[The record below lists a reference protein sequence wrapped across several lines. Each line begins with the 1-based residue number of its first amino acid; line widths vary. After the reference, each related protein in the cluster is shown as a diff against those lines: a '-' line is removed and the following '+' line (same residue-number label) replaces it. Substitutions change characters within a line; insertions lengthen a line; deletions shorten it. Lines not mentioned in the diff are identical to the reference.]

1 MASATRLEP
10 LEPLPTPP
18 PATPPAPAPAEA
30 PSARPGAGLGHLLGA
45 RLGVWLA
52 QAVLLLLSVGG
63 ALAFALQVA
72 SWPDHPLADMTHTT
86 GWARNIQQ
94 EGIEA
99 AYGGVYPESY
109 LIYPPGM
116 AHVYRAAVAFS
127 ERVAP
132 PPALA
137 GGDWLRYS
145 MKLMP
150 VLGHGALALAL
161 FLVVAP
167 VGAGWGGRGG
177 ETRPGRAFWR
187 GWTAAT
193 LYAWNPAALFD
204 SAYWGQGDSLNTTC
218 LVLAAGA
225 LVLFPSW
232 WPVRTG
238 GRWRLW
244 AQVGAVAAGGVAG
257 ALLATGSLVKP
268 QTWVFLPLLL
278 WVALR
283 RTGPLGIG
291 ALAGAAVVTAQALI
305 RPWVEAGRLEEMLS
319 VFANLPQVMPSVSAN
334 GHNLWWLKLPGVALA
349 VFDSQ
354 PVGGFGE
361 WAAPPLLTHATVG
374 RLGFGL
380 FALLPLLRLS
390 GPLSPRLVLAGAA
403 YTASAYFMTVT
414 QVHENHQFAAI
425 PLLAATAALDP
436 FFVLPFLTVSLCSFL
451 NMALHDFLVG
461 DALAAALMAR
471 LPWQDPLALQT
482 ANATLNVAGFAIMTL
497 LILRR
502 PPGPPQSARALLW
515 RARFVLLTGL
525 VLALGALGALLA
537 ILRDPLLAA
546 RLWERLAA
554 QALGSGPV
562 EAHLKRQTAPEDL
575 LARAA
580 VELANL
586 LYLLGGVAAIV
597 GAVAA
602 AAGLWWVGCA
612 HYTRWRA
619 RYD

>member
-1 MASATRLEP
+1 
-10 LEPLPTPP
+10 
-18 PATPPAPAPAEA
+18 
-30 PSARPGAGLGHLLGA
+30 
-45 RLGVWLA
+45 
-52 QAVLLLLSVGG
+52 
-63 ALAFALQVA
+63 
-72 SWPDHPLADMTHTT
+72 MTHTT

-99 AYGGVYPESY
+99 AYSGVYPESY

-137 GGDWLRYS
+137 GTLAGGDWLRYS

-150 VLGHGALALAL
+150 VLGHVALALSL
-161 FLVVAP
+161 FLVVQP
-167 VGAGWGGRGG
+167 RGG
-177 ETRPGRAFWR
+177 GDEAGRAFWR

-204 SAYWGQGDSLNTTC
+204 SAYWGQGDSLNTAC
-218 LVLAAGA
+218 LVLAIGGPRPVPL
-225 LVLFPSW
+225 LVAPQNGG
-232 WPVRTG
+232 PVAPLGPGG
-238 GRWRLW
+238 GRRRR
-244 AQVGAVAAGGVAG
+244 GAAG

-380 FALLPLLRLS
+380 FALLPLLRLT

-436 FFVLPFLTVSLCSFL
+436 FFAMPFLTVSLCSFL

-461 DALAAALMAR
+461 DALAGALMAR
-471 LPWQDPLALQT
+471 LPWQE
-482 ANATLNVAGFAIMTL
+482 
-497 LILRR
+497 
-502 PPGPPQSARALLW
+502 PPGLADGQRHPQRGRVRRLYPAASCAAPRARPRSARALLW
-515 RARFVLLTGL
+515 RARFVLLAG
-525 VLALGALGALLA
+525 LALAGGALGALLA
-537 ILRDPLLAA
+537 ILRDPQLAA

-586 LYLLGGVAAIV
+586 LYALAGVAAIV

-602 AAGLWWVGCA
+602 VAGLWWLGCA
-612 HYTRWRA
+612 HYTRWRERLGLSA
-619 RYD
+619 GFRWWRWRYDRE

>member
-1 MASATRLEP
+1 M
-10 LEPLPTPP
+10 
-18 PATPPAPAPAEA
+18 
-30 PSARPGAGLGHLLGA
+30 
-45 RLGVWLA
+45 
-52 QAVLLLLSVGG
+52 GG
-63 ALAFALQVA
+63 ALAFSLQVA

-86 GWARNIQQ
+86 GWARNIQR

-99 AYGGVYPESY
+99 AYSGVYPESY

-137 GGDWLRYS
+137 GALAGGDWLRYS

-150 VLGHGALALAL
+150 VLGHVALALSL
-161 FLVVAP
+161 FLVVARRSGGLLAGMDGGHPLRLEPGGHLRLRLLGPGGQPQHRLPRAGHRRPRP
-167 VGAGWGGRGG
+167 VPLLVAPQNGGPVAPLGPGGGR
-177 ETRPGRAFWR
+177 RRR
-187 GWTAAT
+187 GA
-193 LYAWNPAALFD
+193 
-204 SAYWGQGDSLNTTC
+204 
-218 LVLAAGA
+218 
-225 LVLFPSW
+225 
-232 WPVRTG
+232 
-238 GRWRLW
+238 
-244 AQVGAVAAGGVAG
+244 AG

-380 FALLPLLRLS
+380 FALLPLLRLT

-436 FFVLPFLTVSLCSFL
+436 FFAIPFFTVSLCSFL

-461 DALAAALMAR
+461 DALAGALLAR
-471 LPWQDPLALQT
+471 LPWPEPLALQT
-482 ANATLNVAGFAIMTL
+482 ANATLNVAGFAVFTL

-502 PPGPPQSARALLW
+502 PPGPPQTARALLW

-525 VLALGALGALLA
+525 ALAGGALGALLA
-537 ILRDPLLAA
+537 VLRDPQLAA
-546 RLWERLAA
+546 RLWERLAVPGPGLRPGGSPP
-554 QALGSGPV
+554 QAPDGAGGPPGAGRRRAGQPALRPGRRRRHRGGRGGRGRAV
-562 EAHLKRQTAPEDL
+562 VAWLRPLHP
-575 LARAA
+575 LARASGA
-580 VELANL
+580 LRRLPV
-586 LYLLGGVAAIV
+586 VALTI
-597 GAVAA
+597 
-602 AAGLWWVGCA
+602 
-612 HYTRWRA
+612 R
-619 RYD
+619 

>member
-1 MASATRLEP
+1 MASATRLDP
-10 LEPLPTPP
+10 LPPPPQVAQPTPP
-18 PATPPAPAPAEA
+18 AEQAPDPRAGPRRG
-30 PSARPGAGLGHLLGA
+30 ARPGAGLGA

-63 ALAFALQVA
+63 ALAFSLQVA

-86 GWARNIQQ
+86 GWARNIQR

-99 AYGGVYPESY
+99 AYSGVYPESY

-116 AHVYRAAVAFS
+116 AHVYRTAVAFS

-150 VLGHGALALAL
+150 VLGHVALAGAL
-161 FLVVAP
+161 FLVVAT
-167 VGAGWGGRGG
+167 AGG
-177 ETRPGRAFWR
+177 FWR

-193 LYAWNPAALFD
+193 LYAWNPAAIFD
-204 SAYWGQGDSLNTTC
+204 SAYWGQGDSLNTAC
-218 LVLAAGA
+218 LVLAIGA

-232 WPVRTG
+232 WPLRTG

-244 AQVGAVAAGGVAG
+244 AQVGAFAAGGAAG

-268 QTWVFLPLLL
+268 QTWIFLPLLL

-349 VFDSQ
+349 VLDWH

-380 FALLPLLRLS
+380 FALLPLLRLT

-436 FFVLPFLTVSLCSFL
+436 FFALPFLTVSLCSFL

-461 DALAAALMAR
+461 DALAGALLVR
-471 LPWQDPLALQT
+471 LPWPEPLALQT
-482 ANATLNVAGFAIMTL
+482 ANATLNVAGFAVFTL

-502 PPGPPQSARALLW
+502 PPGPPQTARALLW

-525 VLALGALGALLA
+525 ALAGGALGALLA
-537 ILRDPLLAA
+537 VLRDPQLAA
-546 RLWERLAA
+546 RLWERLAS

-580 VELANL
+580 IELANL
-586 LYLLGGVAAIV
+586 LYALAGVAAIV

-602 AAGLWWVGCA
+602 LAGLWWVGCT
-612 HYTRWRA
+612 HYTRWRERLGLSA
-619 RYD
+619 GFRWWR